1 MSPHLRAVP
10 GAGLALAPVC
20 PLGHT
25 LQVPHFHHLLP
36 RIVPR
41 VQVGSKLAQEGKGPS
56 GPSARSQRRGLQ
68 GPQSGAKAPLLP
80 LSQPF
85 RPRALLAKLPGSWG
99 LSPADWPWTLNA
111 AQVGRAGARGCSGPL
126 LGRLLSQYGRLK
138 GSGTPGVPG
147 EVARGP
153 QLLYQQLC
161 SRSCSPLPSATGAGQ
176 HAGHGHLEEAYSA
189 SSPGGGLTPSPQS
202 FLDV

>member
-1 MSPHLRAVP
+1 MSPRPYAA
-10 GAGLALAPVC
+10 GAPLPPPPPTHRTESAGGEQAGTGGQGAQRPVC
-20 PLGHT
+20 L
-25 LQVPHFHHLLP
+25 VP
-36 RIVPR
+36 
-41 VQVGSKLAQEGKGPS
+41 AQ
-56 GPSARSQRRGLQ
+56 GLQ

-85 RPRALLAKLPGSWG
+85 RPRALLPELPGSWG
-99 LSPADWPWTLNA
+99 LSPADWPWTLSA
-111 AQVGRAGARGCSGPL
+111 ARVGRAGARGCSGPL

-147 EVARGP
+147 EAARGP

-161 SRSCSPLPSATGAGQ
+161 SRSCSLLPSATGVGQ

-189 SSPGGGLTPSPQS
+189 SSPGGRLTPSPQS